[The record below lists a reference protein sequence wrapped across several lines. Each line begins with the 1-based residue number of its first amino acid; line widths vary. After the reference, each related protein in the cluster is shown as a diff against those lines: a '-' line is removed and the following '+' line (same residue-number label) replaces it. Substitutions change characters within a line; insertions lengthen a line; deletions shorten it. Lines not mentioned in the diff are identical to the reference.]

1 MVKWIRKGLLY
12 VAVFFAFLSLSDL
25 IVPHLEKREDLHIIG
40 LLAGFA
46 SGLIQGLRPKGVL
59 TFGAS
64 FFLMHIAILP
74 AILHMGRGEDLPAA
88 MAFAG
93 ATVSLLLGVRFGKR
107 LKSPPREEGTCQGR
121 TD

>member
-1 MVKWIRKGLLY
+1 MVKWIRKGILY

-25 IVPHLEKREDLHIIG
+25 IVLHLEKREDLHITG
-40 LLAGFA
+40 VLAGFA
-46 SGLIQGLRPKGVL
+46 GGLVMGLRPKGVL
-59 TFGAS
+59 TFGTT

-74 AILHMGRGEDLPAA
+74 AILHMGRGEDLSAA
-88 MAFAG
+88 MAFTG

-107 LKSPPREEGTCQGR
+107 LKSPPREEGTCQER